1 MTYIFESGLA
11 HHIEGL
17 IQQKRAD
24 GYAYNSEEKLLKR
37 FDTFC
42 VQNYPELTT
51 VTYEMAAKWSEA
63 RPGEGDAYHNRRMS
77 MVKVLSEYIL
87 SLGQEAYIP
96 NFFCK
101 AYRPVLYIPSKEEV
115 KELLQKMDIR
125 TSHNSEQFRL
135 DRECKIL
142 FLLYFCCG
150 LRLSEG
156 RLLKWEHID
165 LDKGILTV
173 LGSKGNKDRLVY
185 LPQDS
190 LPVLKNYKERQEM
203 LFPGIDWA
211 FPGKDPHKPVSCS
224 GVESSFNRHW
234 AMLPVAKTIDKQ
246 IQDEV
251 EESGIHGSGITV
263 SNFIKMVE
271 NQTTGKKIYSHAELR
286 RVFGVDRQIRLS
298 DISGGIS
305 PYTHDEPAYNHRH
318 AADHTIKYG
327 DH

>member
-1 MTYIFESGLA
+1 
-11 HHIEGL
+11 
-17 IQQKRAD
+17 
-24 GYAYNSEEKLLKR
+24 
-37 FDTFC
+37 
-42 VQNYPELTT
+42 
-51 VTYEMAAKWSEA
+51 
-63 RPGEGDAYHNRRMS
+63 
-77 MVKVLSEYIL
+77 
-87 SLGQEAYIP
+87 
-96 NFFCK
+96 
-101 AYRPVLYIPSKEEV
+101 
-115 KELLQKMDIR
+115 MDSR

-234 AMLPVAKTIDKQ
+234 AMLPVAKTIDK
-246 IQDEV
+246 
-251 EESGIHGSGITV
+251 HPTP
-263 SNFIKMVE
+263 
-271 NQTTGKKIYSHAELR
+271 HCL
-286 RVFGVDRQIRLS
+286 
-298 DISGGIS
+298 
-305 PYTHDEPAYNHRH
+305 RH
-318 AADHTIKYG
+318 AFVVERFNEWMRQGIDTNTMLPYLSRYLGHKSPDETYYYYHLVEKAFDTIREKDSVSGKVIPEVIPYEE
-327 DH
+327 

>member
-211 FPGKDPHKPVSCS
+211 FPRKDPHKPVSCS

-234 AMLPVAKTIDKQ
+234 AMLPVAKTIDK
-246 IQDEV
+246 
-251 EESGIHGSGITV
+251 HPTP
-263 SNFIKMVE
+263 
-271 NQTTGKKIYSHAELR
+271 HCL
-286 RVFGVDRQIRLS
+286 
-298 DISGGIS
+298 
-305 PYTHDEPAYNHRH
+305 RH
-318 AADHTIKYG
+318 AFVVERFNEWMHQGIDTNTMLPYLSRYLGHKSPDETYYYYHLVEKAFDTIREKDSVSGKVIPEVIPYEE
-327 DH
+327 